1 MELALFV
8 QKKMHKSNCKTEQNK
23 NFPYGAPMGLQESNK
38 VKLKKKRQRYKT
50 TG

>member
-23 NFPYGAPMGLQESNK
+23 NFPYGAPMEESNK
-38 VKLKKKRQRYKT
+38 VKLEKKRQRYET